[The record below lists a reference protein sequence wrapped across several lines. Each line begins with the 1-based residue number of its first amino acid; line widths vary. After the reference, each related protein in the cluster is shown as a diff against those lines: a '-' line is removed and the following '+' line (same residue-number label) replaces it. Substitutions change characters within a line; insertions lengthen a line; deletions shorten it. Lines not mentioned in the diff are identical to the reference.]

1 MQPAASTLSE
11 ISTAIQQG
19 RLPAAE
25 QLARDELRAHP
36 GDESILTLLGLSVQL
51 QGRPGDAAVYFEE
64 LTRLHP
70 DAALHWNNLGS
81 VLREAGRSEPAEA
94 AYRRAQALAPRDSQ
108 ILENLGLLYY
118 DRADY
123 AAARVC
129 FVGAS
134 ELDPASTTARIYG
147 AHACC
152 ECTDMASAEHLVAP
166 WWQWSNIEFE
176 QQLLLASVMIRLSH
190 VDTAET
196 ILRRALPHAPDKAR
210 VTVRLLMLCE
220 RLNRVD
226 EARALL
232 AQLPSPASVGD
243 ADLQSEIINAHAAMA
258 ARENDYQKARDLLE
272 RLVGIGTPG
281 SEFFFALARIRDKLG
296 DVDGAMQALDKAHA
310 LQMQKAS
317 LMIPELIASG
327 AEPLTMGLDPISAE
341 SRRQWIDMP
350 APSVDESPI
359 FIMGFPRSG
368 TTMLEQMLDAVPGLR
383 AMDEQPFLQ
392 NVVERIEQFGLSYP
406 RDLHRLD
413 AAQCDELR
421 KVYWGL
427 VRKTVKLEPG
437 QRLVDKNPLN
447 MLRLPLVNRLFP
459 RSRIIFAMRHPC
471 DVVLSNYMQSFG
483 APAFML
489 LCSTLE
495 RLTRGYV
502 NAMQGWLHHVALLEP
517 ALFSLRHEDLLA
529 DFAGT
534 AQRIGDF
541 IGVADA
547 TPMLTFHEHAKQ
559 KGYIATP
566 SYAQVTEPVN
576 RKGVDRWRRYR
587 KHLEPILPALRPVL
601 EHWHYA
607 D

>member
-1 MQPAASTLSE
+1 MQPVASTIAE
-11 ISTAIQQG
+11 ISAAIQQG
-19 RLPAAE
+19 RLQAAE
-25 QLARDELRAHP
+25 QLAREQLRGHPADEN
-36 GDESILTLLGLSVQL
+36 ILTLLGLSVQM
-51 QGRPGDAAVYFEE
+51 QGRPGDAAEFFRE
-64 LTRLHP
+64 LTRLQP
-70 DAALHWNNLGS
+70 DAAIHWNNLGS
-81 VLREAGRSEPAEA
+81 VLRDARQGESAEA
-94 AYRRAQALAPRDSQ
+94 AYRRALALAPRDSHV
-108 ILENLGLLYY
+108 LENLGLLYY

-123 AAARVC
+123 PAARVC

-134 ELDPASTTARIYG
+134 EIDPASTTARIYG
-147 AHACC
+147 ANACC
-152 ECTDMASAEHLVAP
+152 ECTDMPTAEHLVAP
-166 WWQWSNIEFE
+166 WWQWTNIDLE
-176 QQLLLASVMIRLSH
+176 QQLVLASVMVRLGRM
-190 VDTAET
+190 DAAET
-196 ILRRALPHAPDKAR
+196 ILRRALPRAPEKAR
-210 VTVRLLMLCE
+210 VTVRLLMLYE
-220 RLNRVD
+220 RLNRVE
-226 EARALL
+226 EAQALL
-232 AQLPSPASVGD
+232 RLLPAPTSAGD
-243 ADLQSEIINAHAAMA
+243 PDLQTDIINAHAALA

-272 RLVGIGTPG
+272 PLAGIGTPG

-296 DVDGAMQALDKAHA
+296 DVNGTMQALARAHE

-327 AEPLTMGLDPISAE
+327 AEPLTTGLDPISAE
-341 SRRQWIDMP
+341 SRQQWVDMP
-350 APSVDESPI
+350 APGDDESPI

-368 TTMLEQMLDAVPGLR
+368 TTMLEQMLDAVPTLR

-392 NVVERIEQFGLSYP
+392 SVVERIEQFGLRYP
-406 RDLHRLD
+406 RDLHRLN
-413 AAQCDELR
+413 AEQCDELR
-421 KVYWGL
+421 KVYWSL
-427 VRKTVKLEPG
+427 VRKKVELGPG

-495 RLTRGYV
+495 RLARGYV
-502 NAMQGWLHHVALLEP
+502 NAMQGWLHNVAVLQP
-517 ALFSLRHEDLLA
+517 AVFSLRHEDLLT

-534 AQRIGDF
+534 AQRIGEF
-541 IGVADA
+541 IGVADSS
-547 TPMLTFHEHAKQ
+547 PMLSFHEHAKQ

-587 KHLEPILPALRPVL
+587 RQLEPILPALRSVL

>member
-1 MQPAASTLSE
+1 MQPAASILSE
-11 ISTAIQQG
+11 ISAAIQQG

-25 QLARDELRAHP
+25 QLAREELRAHP
-36 GDESILTLLGLSVQL
+36 TDESILTLLGLSVQM

-70 DAALHWNNLGS
+70 DSALHWNNLGS
-81 VLREAGRSEPAEA
+81 VLREAGRIEAAEA

-134 ELDPASTTARIYG
+134 ELDPTSTTARIYG

-152 ECTDMASAEHLVAP
+152 ECTDMATAENLVAP
-166 WWQWSNIEFE
+166 WWQWSNIDFD
-176 QQLLLASVMIRLSH
+176 QQLLLASVMVRLSH

-196 ILRRALPHAPDKAR
+196 ILRRALPRAPDKTR
-210 VTVRLLMLCE
+210 VTARLLMLCE

-226 EARALL
+226 EAQALL
-232 AQLPSPASVGD
+232 AQLPSPAGVGD
-243 ADLQSEIINAHAAMA
+243 PDLQSEIINAHAALA
-258 ARENDYQKARDLLE
+258 VRENDYRKARELLE

-327 AEPLTMGLDPISAE
+327 AEPLTTGLDPISAE
-341 SRRQWIDMP
+341 SRRQWVEMP
-350 APSVDESPI
+350 APGVDESPI

-392 NVVERIEQFGLSYP
+392 SVVERIEQFGLRYP

-413 AAQCDELR
+413 ATQCDELR

-447 MLRLPLVNRLFP
+447 MLRLPLVHRLFP
-459 RSRIIFAMRHPC
+459 HARIIFAMRHPC

-495 RLTRGYV
+495 RLARGYV
-502 NAMQGWLHHVALLEP
+502 NAMQGWQHHVALLEP

-529 DFAGT
+529 DFTGT

-587 KHLEPILPALRPVL
+587 RHLEPILPALKPVL